1 MCRPQPLTMYNKGM
15 KQNNS
20 MFNSDLTPM
29 FDNRVLMNESA
40 IKDPVVMAAMHDMAK
55 RDFKPQEINRYGIW
69 YISDRH

>member
-1 MCRPQPLTMYNKGM
+1 
-15 KQNNS
+15 

-40 IKDPVVMAAMHDMAK
+40 IKDPVVQAAMHDMAK
-55 RDFKPQEINRYGIW
+55 RDFKPQEINRHGIW

>member
-55 RDFKPQEINRYGIW
+55 RDFKPQEINKYGVW

>member
-1 MCRPQPLTMYNKGM
+1 M

-55 RDFKPQEINRYGIW
+55 RDFKPQEINKYGVW

>member
-1 MCRPQPLTMYNKGM
+1 MCRPQPLPMYNKGM

-29 FDNRVLMNESA
+29 FDNRVLMNEAA
-40 IKDPVVMAAMHDMAK
+40 IKDPGVMAAMHDMAK
-55 RDFKPQEINRYGIW
+55 RDFKPQEINKYGVW

>member
-1 MCRPQPLTMYNKGM
+1 
-15 KQNNS
+15 

-40 IKDPVVMAAMHDMAK
+40 IKDPVGMAAMHDMAK
-55 RDFKPQEINRYGIW
+55 RDFKPQEINKYGVW

>member
-1 MCRPQPLTMYNKGM
+1 MCRPQPVTMYNKGM

-40 IKDPVVMAAMHDMAK
+40 IKDPVVQAAMHDMAK
-55 RDFKPQEINRYGIW
+55 RDFKPQEINRYGVW

>member
-1 MCRPQPLTMYNKGM
+1 
-15 KQNNS
+15 

-40 IKDPVVMAAMHDMAK
+40 IKDPVVQSAMHDMAK